1 MIIFFTS
8 ENQEAKNILLFS
20 IRRPREVQNSVES
33 KLYIDAKKIMLVIYT
48 FNFSFYLFSEFWV

>member
-33 KLYIDAKKIMLVIYT
+33 KPYIDAKKIMLVIYA

>member
-1 MIIFFTS
+1 MITFFTS

>member
-48 FNFSFYLFSEFWV
+48 FNFSFYLFSEFWI